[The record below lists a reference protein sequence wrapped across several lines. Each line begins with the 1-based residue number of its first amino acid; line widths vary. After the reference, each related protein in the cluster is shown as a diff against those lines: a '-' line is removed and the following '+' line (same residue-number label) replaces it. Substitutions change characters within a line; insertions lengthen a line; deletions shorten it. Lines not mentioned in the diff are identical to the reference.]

1 MVAVIFPAGEAEAA
15 GEMASNK
22 LRRWLRHL
30 IRTPQSVDRAFPA
43 AVLQRIQ
50 KEIADGERTHSGE
63 IRFAIE
69 ATLPWSYLRR
79 NAPARERA
87 EMVFAKLRV
96 WDTEDNNGVLIYVEL
111 ADHRVEIVAD
121 RGIARHVS
129 NARWEEVAK
138 MMRERFQAGDFEAGS
153 IAAVRAVSAILAERF
168 RLADGA
174 RNPNQLSD
182 APTVL

>member
-1 MVAVIFPAGEAEAA
+1 M
-15 GEMASNK
+15 
-22 LRRWLRHL
+22 RHRNRL
-30 IRTPQSVDRAFPA
+30 IAFPA

-50 KEIADGERTHSGE
+50 NEIADGERTHSGE
-63 IRFAIE
+63 IRFAVE

-79 NAPARERA
+79 NAPAARA

-129 NARWEEVAK
+129 NALGRSRKDDA
-138 MMRERFQAGDFEAGS
+138 
-153 IAAVRAVSAILAERF
+153 RAIS
-168 RLADGA
+168 GG
-174 RNPNQLSD
+174 
-182 APTVL
+182 

>member
-1 MVAVIFPAGEAEAA
+1 MVGIFPAAVAGAA
-15 GEMASNK
+15 GDMSK
-22 LRRWLRHL
+22 LARWLRHS
-30 IRTPQSVDRAFPA
+30 IKTPQAVNRAFPA

-50 KEIADGERTHSGE
+50 TEIADGERVHSGE
-63 IRFAIE
+63 IRFAVE

-79 NAPARERA
+79 DAPARQRA

-111 ADHRVEIVAD
+111 ADHRIEVVAD
-121 RGIARHVS
+121 RGIARHVP
-129 NARWEEVAK
+129 NARWEEISQ
-138 MMRERFQAGDFEAGS
+138 MMRERFRAGEFEAGS
-153 IAAVRAVSAILAERF
+153 IAAVRAVSAVLAERF

>member
-1 MVAVIFPAGEAEAA
+1 
-15 GEMASNK
+15 MASNN
-22 LRRWLRHL
+22 LIWRWLRHS
-30 IRTPQSVDRAFPA
+30 IKTPESVNRAFPA

-50 KEIADGERTHSGE
+50 NEIAIGERTHSGE
-63 IRFAIE
+63 IRFAVE

-87 EMVFAKLRV
+87 EMVFSKLRV

-111 ADHRVEIVAD
+111 ADHRIEIVAD
-121 RGIARHVS
+121 RGAARDVS
-129 NARWEEVAK
+129 SARWEEVSN
-138 MMRERFQAGDFEAGS
+138 MMRERFQAGEFEAGS
-153 IAAVRAVSAILAERF
+153 IAAARAVSAILAERF

>member
-1 MVAVIFPAGEAEAA
+1 MAVIFPAEAVEAA
-15 GEMASNK
+15 GDMNK
-22 LRRWLRHL
+22 LKRWLRHS
-30 IRTPQSVDRAFPA
+30 IKTPQSVNRAFPA
-43 AVLQRIQ
+43 AVLQKIQ
-50 KEIADGERTHSGE
+50 DEIAQGERMHSAE
-63 IRFAIE
+63 IRFVVE

-111 ADHRVEIVAD
+111 ADHRIEIVAD
-121 RGIARHVS
+121 RGIARHVP
-129 NARWEEVAK
+129 NARWEEISD
-138 MMRERFQAGDFEAGS
+138 MMRERFRAGEFEAGS

>member
-1 MVAVIFPAGEAEAA
+1 MP
-15 GEMASNK
+15 SNK
-22 LRRWLRHL
+22 LGRWLRHS
-30 IRTPQSVDRAFPA
+30 IKTPQSVNRAFPP
-43 AVLQRIQ
+43 AVLRRIQ
-50 KEIADGERTHSGE
+50 DAIAEGERVHSGE
-63 IRFAIE
+63 IRFAVE

-79 NAPARERA
+79 DAPARQRA

-111 ADHRVEIVAD
+111 ADQRIEVVAD
-121 RGIARHVS
+121 RGIARHVP
-129 NARWEEVAK
+129 NARWEEISQ
-138 MMRERFQAGDFEAGS
+138 MMRERFRAGEFEAGS
-153 IAAVRAVSAILAERF
+153 IAAVRAVSEVLAERF

>member
-1 MVAVIFPAGEAEAA
+1 M
-15 GEMASNK
+15 NK
-22 LRRWLRHL
+22 INRWLRHSL
-30 IRTPQSVDRAFPA
+30 KTPQSVNRAFPP

-50 KEIADGERTHSGE
+50 EAIAESEQTHSGE
-63 IRFAIE
+63 IRFAVE
-69 ATLPWSYLRR
+69 PALPWSYLRR

-111 ADHRVEIVAD
+111 ADHRIEIVAD
-121 RGIARHVS
+121 RGIARHVP
-129 NARWEEVAK
+129 NARWDEVSN
-138 MMRERFQAGDFEAGS
+138 MMREQFRAGEFEAGS

-174 RNPNQLSD
+174 RNPNELPD
-182 APTVL
+182 APAVL

>member
-1 MVAVIFPAGEAEAA
+1 
-15 GEMASNK
+15 MASHK
-22 LRRWLRHL
+22 LGRWLRHS
-30 IRTPQSVDRAFPA
+30 IKTPQSVNRAFPS

-50 KEIADGERTHSGE
+50 DEIAEGERVHSGE
-63 IRFAIE
+63 IRFAVE

-79 NAPARERA
+79 DAPARQRA

-96 WDTEDNNGVLIYVEL
+96 WDTEENNGVLIYVEL
-111 ADHRVEIVAD
+111 ADQRIEVVAD
-121 RGIARHVS
+121 RGIARHVPNS
-129 NARWEEVAK
+129 RWEEISQ
-138 MMRERFQAGDFEAGS
+138 MMREQFRAGEFEAGS
-153 IAAVRAVSAILAERF
+153 IAAVRAVSAVLAERF

>member
-1 MVAVIFPAGEAEAA
+1 
-15 GEMASNK
+15 MASNK
-22 LRRWLRHL
+22 LGRWLRHS
-30 IRTPQSVDRAFPA
+30 IKTPQSVNRAFPP

-50 KEIADGERTHSGE
+50 DEIAEGERVHSGE
-63 IRFAIE
+63 IRFAVE

-79 NAPARERA
+79 DAPARERA

-111 ADHRVEIVAD
+111 ADQRIEVVAD
-121 RGIARHVS
+121 RGIARHVP
-129 NARWEEVAK
+129 NARWEEISQ
-138 MMRERFQAGDFEAGS
+138 MMRERFRVGEFEAGS
-153 IAAVRAVSAILAERF
+153 IAAVRAVSAVLAERY

-174 RNPNQLSD
+174 VNPNQLSD

>member
-1 MVAVIFPAGEAEAA
+1 MP
-15 GEMASNK
+15 SNK
-22 LRRWLRHL
+22 LGRWLRHS
-30 IRTPQSVDRAFPA
+30 ITTPQSVNRAFPP
-43 AVLQRIQ
+43 AVLKRIQ
-50 KEIADGERTHSGE
+50 DEIAEGERVHSGE
-63 IRFAIE
+63 IRFAVE

-79 NAPARERA
+79 DASARQRA

-111 ADHRVEIVAD
+111 ADHRIEVVAD
-121 RGIARHVS
+121 RGIARHVP
-129 NARWEEVAK
+129 NARWEEISQ
-138 MMRERFQAGDFEAGS
+138 MMREKFRVGEFEEGS
-153 IAAVRAVSAILAERF
+153 IAAIRAISAVLAERY